1 MLALKIK
8 TSAYKIYILTLKL
21 QFACVNPII
30 FDKMF
35 NFSDLEVE
43 KDVNVMLIP
52 QNEAKEMRD
61 YMKIRKFWM

>member
-1 MLALKIK
+1 M
-8 TSAYKIYILTLKL
+8 
-21 QFACVNPII
+21 NI
-30 FDKMF
+30 F
-35 NFSDLEVE
+35 FSDLEVE